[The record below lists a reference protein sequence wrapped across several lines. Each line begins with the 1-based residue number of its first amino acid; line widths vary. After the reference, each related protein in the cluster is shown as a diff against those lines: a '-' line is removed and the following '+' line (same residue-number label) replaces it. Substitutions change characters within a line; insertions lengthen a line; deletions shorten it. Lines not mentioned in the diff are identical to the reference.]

1 MRAML
6 TRLALVLLAPAAG
19 CDAASTDQPGDY
31 GVLVDESPGSGPDPS
46 MDADS
51 TDEAA
56 PIACSESTGD
66 ESACGA
72 SADGGV
78 TCLTA
83 SVCQALAQ
91 YLNPREAGLAMDCI
105 AQLDPRCDA
114 TMIAD
119 CFLPAANQSCAPADP
134 SASPCDVVAALC
146 ASGDP
151 FDAIDYCRSIAA
163 ALTPSAASQ
172 LASCL
177 QQPNTPCDPSTF
189 EPCVAALFPGTG
201 DM

>member
-163 ALTPSAASQ
+163 ALTPSAA
-172 LASCL
+172 
-177 QQPNTPCDPSTF
+177 
-189 EPCVAALFPGTG
+189 
-201 DM
+201 